1 MPINVGGNIIS
12 STSLGS
18 NSFGKTIITDGLIC
32 HLDAG
37 NINSYATSKIIT
49 SVKIYSTY
57 GGGLRSANYTVQYSD
72 NNSTWTT
79 AFTGVMSN
87 NTSFGYQIGSGKGS
101 VSVGAHRYWR
111 YVEGSSIASH
121 HPRCSRIIL
130 SDNNGKEY
138 TIAKY
143 SIDNISDA
151 GQYIIG
157 TVTTD
162 FVSNWYDL
170 GMYGNN
176 ASILNSPSLTTVGG
190 RTAFNLTSDGHYMQ
204 CLTMYEFPT
213 TTLTME
219 AWLYPAA
226 SEITSGDRGTVI
238 IARDGNAAYMSITKD
253 TMKQSNYWYNHTPEG
268 YHESTP
274 AVSRGAWHHFC
285 CVWDNSNVHQW
296 TDGNY
301 GKVFG
306 VTGTSTSNPTLVI
319 GRESSGRQFSGGIAV
334 IKIYNRALAG
344 AEVLSNFNALRSRF
358 GI

>member
-12 STSLGS
+12 STSIGT

-37 NINSYATSKIIT
+37 NTNSYATSKIIT
-49 SVKIYSTY
+49 SVKIYSTFA
-57 GGGLRSANYTVQYSD
+57 GSLRSANYTVQYSD

-79 AFTGVMSN
+79 AFSGVMSN
-87 NTSFGYQIGSGKGS
+87 NVSFGYQRGSGTGS
-101 VSVGAHRYWR
+101 TSVGAHRYWR
-111 YVEGSSIASH
+111 YVEGSSVVLH

-143 SIDNISDA
+143 SIDNISDS

-162 FVSNWYDL
+162 FASNWYDL

-176 ASILNSPSLTTVGG
+176 VSIIGSPGWTTVGS
-190 RTAFNLTSDGHYMQ
+190 RTAFNLTVDGHYMQ
-204 CLTMYEFPT
+204 GNAMYEFPT

-274 AVSRGAWHHFC
+274 TVSRGAWHHFC

-306 VTGTSTSNPTLVI
+306 VTGTSTSNPTLII
-319 GRESSGRQFSGGIAV
+319 GREQSNRQFSGGIAV